1 MEFLKL
7 LESIRTPF
15 GETLF
20 YILTYFGEEMTFLA
34 VLCILYW
41 CVDKKLAYRITFAY
55 MTSAVAVNTLKI
67 SCRVERPWVRDP
79 SFTAVERAKSSA
91 TGYSF
96 PSGHTQ
102 NSVAMYG
109 TLAYTAR
116 KVWQKVLLCAIIG
129 VVMFTRMYLGVHTPA
144 DVLVSFAVSTV
155 IVLAVN
161 LIADRLVLNPKRR
174 LVISCILVVIAIIYT
189 AYSLILLNTGALTY
203 ENAADGFKGIGAG
216 LAFAICWYVETVY
229 IDFDT
234 KCEKIWMQL
243 LKIVIGVAGVML
255 IRTGIKTFFGS
266 NPIADFCRYF
276 LMLSWAMLAMPL
288 IIKRFFMKDTQPGP
302 VKGKNMM

>member
-41 CVDKKLAYRITFAY
+41 CVDKKLAYRITFAF

-67 SCRVERPWVRDP
+67 SFRVERPWVRDP

-102 NSVAMYG
+102 NSVALYG
-109 TLAYTAR
+109 TMAYTAR
-116 KVWQKVLLCAIIG
+116 KIWLKVLLCVIIG
-129 VVMFTRMYLGVHTPA
+129 AVMFSRMYLGVHTPA

-155 IVLAVN
+155 IVFVLNLA
-161 LIADRLVLNPKRR
+161 ADRLELNPKRR
-174 LVISCILVVIAIIYT
+174 LIISCILIAIAIIYT
-189 AYSLILLNTGALTY
+189 TYSLILLNTGALTY

-216 LAFAICWYVETVY
+216 FAFAICWYIEAVH
-229 IDFDT
+229 IKFDT
-234 KCEKIWMQL
+234 KCDKIWMHL
-243 LKIVIGVAGVML
+243 IKIVIGVAGVML
-255 IRTGIKTFFGS
+255 IRTGIKTLFGS
-266 NPIADFCRYF
+266 NPIADLCRYF
-276 LMLSWAMLAMPL
+276 LMMCWAMLAMPL
-288 IIKRFFMKDTQPGP
+288 IIKKFFMKDR
-302 VKGKNMM
+302 